1 MPDSPFGP
9 LLDTRL
15 RLVTWNLWWRYG
27 PWEARLPAIIE
38 TLRRL
43 EPDVVCLQE
52 VWLDASTGDGA
63 TGDSCAARIAA
74 ALGYEHVVVASRLD
88 LDGLGFGNAVVSRW
102 PIEYDTS
109 LALPSPP
116 DLDEYRVVLRAD
128 IGGPR
133 GPVQV
138 YTTHLHW
145 RFDHSHIRQ
154 EQVRAVCGF
163 IHDASDRTY
172 PAVLCG
178 DFNAEPGSDEIRMLT
193 GMASVPAPP
202 LVFHDAWRLGGRGE
216 PGLTWSND
224 NPYAALDLEPARR
237 IDYVFTGFPKAGG
250 AGNCVH
256 AELVGTEPIDG
267 VVPSDH
273 YGVLADLRY

>member
-27 PWEARLPAIIE
+27 PWEARQPAIIE

-43 EPDVVCLQE
+43 DADVICLQE
-52 VWLDASTGDGA
+52 VWVETTTGESSAA
-63 TGDSCAARIAA
+63 TIAA
-74 ALGYEHVVVASRLD
+74 ALGYEHVAVASRID
-88 LDGLGFGNAVVSRW
+88 LDGVGFGNAVVSRW
-102 PIEYDTS
+102 PIGHEST
-109 LALPSPP
+109 LPLPSPP
-116 DLDEYRVVLRAD
+116 ELDEFRVLLRAD
-128 IGGPR
+128 VEGPR

-154 EQVRAVCGF
+154 EQVRAICQC
-163 IHDASDRTY
+163 IHDAPDRTY

-178 DFNAEPGSDEIRMLT
+178 DFNADPESDEIRMVT
-193 GMASVPAPP
+193 GRAAVAAPP
-202 LVFHDAWRLGGRGE
+202 LVFHDAWLLGGRGE
-216 PGLTWSND
+216 PGLSWSND
-224 NPYAALDLEPARR
+224 NPYAVLDLEPARR